1 MVTFPNRVLFVG
13 FGAVARCTLPI
24 LVKHL
29 SIDPKRITIM
39 DFEPN
44 DAALKP
50 WIEQG
55 MTFVKD
61 RVTPENLGSLL
72 GQHLSA
78 GDLLIDLAW
87 NIDCCEIVQWCHDR
101 GVLYVNTSVELWDP
115 YAGADNKHPTERTL
129 YWRHMNLRRM
139 ISKWSEPGPTAV
151 IEHGANPG
159 LISHFTKHALLD
171 IAQRALAE
179 KKFSG
184 AQAEKIAH
192 HAKAQNFNHLAQQLG
207 VKVIHCSERDTQ
219 ITDQPKQVNEFVN
232 TWSVEGFREEGT
244 TTAEM
249 GWGTHEKELPAFAY
263 EHPDGP
269 KSQICLA
276 RMGINTFVATW
287 VPPNHDI
294 IGMIVRHGEAFTI
307 TEKLTVWEDGKAI
320 YRPTVH
326 YAYCPCDS
334 AIASLHELRGYDYR
348 LQPRIRIM
356 TDEITSGA
364 DILGALVMGHPY
376 QSWWC
381 GTDLDIEESRRLVP
395 HQNATTMQVA
405 ISVVAA
411 CMWMVENPRRG
422 LCVPD
427 DLPHDYVLDISKPYL
442 GKFVSVASDWTP
454 LKHYSNFFSGYN
466 KPQLDTVRPV
476 AVQEFSDHGR
486 RRHLNDGMSSSDAQA
501 HKLWTKRHCF
511 NWPRSTAR
519 RLSSWTIRCCGKTT
533 SNSESTCRA
542 CRSTMR
548 SRRTATLR
556 SCRRSTMPEP
566 VSTSPAWPSS

>member
-1 MVTFPNRVLFVG
+1 MVTFPNRVLLVG

-24 LVKHL
+24 LVNHL
-29 SIDPKRITIM
+29 SIDPKRITTM
-39 DFEPN
+39 DFEP
-44 DAALKP
+44 DAAALKP

-72 GQHLSA
+72 GKYLST
-78 GDLLIDLAW
+78 GDMLIDLAW
-87 NIDCCEIVQWCHDR
+87 NIDCCEIVQWCHDQ

-139 ISKWSEPGPTAV
+139 ISRWSQPGATAV
-151 IEHGANPG
+151 LEHGANPG
-159 LISHFTKHALLD
+159 LISHFTKQALLD
-171 IAQRALAE
+171 IAGRALAE

-184 AQAEKIAH
+184 PQAEKVSH
-192 HAKAQNFNHLAQQLG
+192 HARAREFNHLARQLG

-249 GWGTHEKELPAFAY
+249 GWGTHEKELPPLAY
-263 EHPDGP
+263 EHPNGP
-269 KSQICLA
+269 RNQICLA
-276 RMGINTFVATW
+276 RMGINTLVSSW
-287 VPPNHDI
+287 VPPDHKI
-294 IGMIVRHGEAFTI
+294 VGMVVRHGEAFTI
-307 TEKLTVWEDGKAI
+307 SDKLTVWEDGKAI

-334 AIASLHELRGYDYR
+334 AIASLHELRGYDYQ
-348 LQPRIRIM
+348 LQSKIRIM
-356 TDEITSGA
+356 TDEINSGA

-376 QSWWC
+376 NSWWC

-422 LCVPD
+422 VCVPD
-427 DLPHDYVLDISKPYL
+427 DLPHDYVLEISKPYL
-442 GKFVSVASDWTP
+442 GKFVSVASEWTP
-454 LKHYSNFFSGYN
+454 LKHYSNTFSGYN
-466 KPQLDTVRPV
+466 KPQLDR
-476 AVQEFSDHGR
+476 SDPWQFKNF
-486 RRHLNDGMSSSDAQA
+486 LITDSDG
-501 HKLWTKRHCF
+501 
-511 NWPRSTAR
+511 
-519 RLSSWTIRCCGKTT
+519 I
-533 SNSESTCRA
+533 
-542 CRSTMR
+542 
-548 SRRTATLR
+548 
-556 SCRRSTMPEP
+556 
-566 VSTSPAWPSS
+566 